1 MAILNKKWELL
12 LERRKNH
19 RRIKMAK
26 RLKELSKLV
35 DANKLYSVEEA
46 ADLVKQTAKAKF
58 DESVEVHIRLGIDP
72 KQSDQIVRGTVLLP
86 NGIGKTRTVFVVA
99 KGEKQT
105 EAEKAGADK
114 VGSTDLIEDIAKG
127 DLNFDVLV
135 ATPDCMKDLS
145 KVAKILGPK
154 GLMPNPKSGTVTFD
168 IGKTVQELKKGKVAY
183 KNDSF
188 GIVHCS
194 VGKASFEKDKLVEN
208 IKTLVSAVL
217 KAKPSAAKGQYVK
230 SISVSS
236 TMGPGIYID
245 QNSKM

>member
-1 MAILNKKWELL
+1 
-12 LERRKNH
+12 
-19 RRIKMAK
+19 MAK

-58 DESVEVHIRLGIDP
+58 DESGEVHIRLGIDP

-245 QNSKM
+245 QNVKM

>member
-1 MAILNKKWELL
+1 
-12 LERRKNH
+12 
-19 RRIKMAK
+19 MAK

-86 NGIGKTRTVFVVA
+86 NGIGKTRTVYVIA

-168 IGKTVQELKKGKVAY
+168 IGRTVQELKKGKVAY

>member
-1 MAILNKKWELL
+1 MS
-12 LERRKNH
+12 
-19 RRIKMAK
+19 K
-26 RLKELSKLV
+26 RLREASKLV
-35 DANKLYSVEEA
+35 DPNKLYSVEEA
-46 ADLVKQTAKAKF
+46 VDLVKQTAKAKF

-72 KQSDQIVRGTVLLP
+72 KQTDQIVRGTVLLP
-86 NGIGKTRTVFVVA
+86 NGIGKTRSVVVIA
-99 KGEKQT
+99 KGEKQI

-114 VGSTDLIEDIAKG
+114 VGSADVIEEISKG
-127 DLNFDVLV
+127 WLGFDVLV

-145 KVAKILGPK
+145 KIAKILGPK

-168 IGKTVQELKKGKVAY
+168 IGKTVQDLKKGKVAY

-194 VGKASFEKDKLVEN
+194 VGKASFEKDKLAEN
-208 IKTLVSAVL
+208 IKTLISAVV
-217 KAKPSAAKGQYVK
+217 KAKPSTSKGQYIK

-245 QNSKM
+245 QSLKM

>member
-1 MAILNKKWELL
+1 
-12 LERRKNH
+12 
-19 RRIKMAK
+19 MAK

-58 DESVEVHIRLGIDP
+58 DESVEIHIRLGIDP
-72 KQSDQIVRGTVLLP
+72 RQSDQIVRGTILLP
-86 NGIGKTRTVFVVA
+86 NGIGKTRKVAVIA
-99 KGEKQT
+99 KGEKQL

-114 VGSTDLIEDIAKG
+114 VGSAEIVEEISKG
-127 DLNFDVLV
+127 VMDFDVLV
-135 ATPDCMKDLS
+135 ATPDSMKDLS

-154 GLMPNPKSGTVTFD
+154 GLMPNPKAGTVTFD
-168 IGKTVQELKKGKVAY
+168 IEKTVKDLKKGRVEY

-188 GIVHCS
+188 GIIHCS

-208 IKTLVSAVL
+208 IKTIVGAVL

-230 SISVSS
+230 SISISS

>member
-1 MAILNKKWELL
+1 
-12 LERRKNH
+12 
-19 RRIKMAK
+19 MAK

-86 NGIGKTRTVFVVA
+86 NGIGKTRTVFVIA

-114 VGSTDLIEDIAKG
+114 VGSTDLIEEISKG

-168 IGKTVQELKKGKVAY
+168 IGRTVQELKKGKVAY

-194 VGKASFEKDKLVEN
+194 VGKASFEKDKFVEN